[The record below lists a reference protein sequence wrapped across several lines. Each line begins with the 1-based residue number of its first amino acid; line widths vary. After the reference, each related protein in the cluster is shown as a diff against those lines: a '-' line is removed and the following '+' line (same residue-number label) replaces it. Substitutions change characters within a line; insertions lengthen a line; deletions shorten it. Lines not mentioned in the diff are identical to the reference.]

1 MLNKV
6 LLKEVERGLP
16 GALYYIWSEEGS
28 FLDDALSRFIETVIE
43 SNPVDFNYDVFD
55 SSSEVQEILDAAATL
70 PFMAQRR
77 LVVLKDFNNFSAP
90 AKKNLT
96 PYLNNPSDTT
106 CMLILSRKAPRATW
120 NFNWKTYSLN
130 IKDKDIPLWMKRIA
144 SEKGIQL
151 TDDAIYCLL
160 EFVGYDPG
168 LLMNEIEKMA
178 LLGKKTIT
186 DKDVMTGTSMMREFS
201 SFDLLDS
208 LITGQK
214 TRTFRILNT
223 MFARNAAEAPVIIG
237 TLNWHFKQ
245 FYSLWLNKGKRP
257 VKMREK
263 TFRAMLKY
271 LPDYNEEDFY
281 QIFRKLHE
289 ADLTVKTSGRPE
301 LVVEVLIIKLL
312 QKGSMN

>member
-6 LLKEVERGLP
+6 LLREVERGAP
-16 GALYYIWSEEGS
+16 GSLYYIWGEESS
-28 FLDDALSRFIETVIE
+28 FLEEALSRFIDTVIA

-55 SSSEVQEILDAAATL
+55 SSSEVQEVLDAAFTL
-70 PFMAQRR
+70 PFMAKRR
-77 LVVLKDFNNFSAP
+77 LVVLKDFHNFSTP
-90 AKKNLT
+90 GKKNLT
-96 PYLNNPSDTT
+96 PYLNNPCDST
-106 CMLILSRKAPRATW
+106 CMLILSGKAPRASW

-130 IKDKDIPLWMKRIA
+130 IKDRDVPFWIKQIS

-151 TDDAIYCLL
+151 TDDAIGCLL
-160 EFVGYDPG
+160 EFAGYDTG
-168 LLMNEIEKMA
+168 LLMMEVERLA

-186 DKDVMTGTSMMREFS
+186 DKDVMAGASMMREFS

-214 TRTFRILNT
+214 TKTFRILNT
-223 MFARNAAEAPVIIG
+223 MFARNAMEAPVIIG
-237 TLNWHFKQ
+237 TLNWHFRQ

-263 TFRAMLKY
+263 TFRAMVKY
-271 LPDYNEEDFY
+271 LPDYSEEDFY

-289 ADLTVKTSGRPE
+289 ADLTAKTSGRPE
-301 LVVEVLIIKLL
+301 LVIEVLIIKLL

>member
-6 LLKEVERGLP
+6 LLKEVERGVP
-16 GALYYIWSEEGS
+16 GALYYIWSEESS
-28 FLDDALSRFIETVIE
+28 FLEDALSRFIETVIA

-55 SSSEVQEILDAAATL
+55 SSSEAQEVLDAASTL

-77 LVVLKDFNNFSAP
+77 LVVLKDFHNFSTP
-90 AKKNLT
+90 VKKTLT
-96 PYLNNPSDTT
+96 PYLNDPSDTT
-106 CMLILSRKAPRATW
+106 CMLILSKKAPRASW
-120 NFNWKTYSLN
+120 NLNWKTYSLN
-130 IKDKDIPLWMKRIA
+130 IKDKDIPFWMKQI
-144 SEKGIQL
+144 SSKKGIQL
-151 TDDAIYCLL
+151 TDDAVDCLL
-160 EFVGYDPG
+160 EFVGYDTG
-168 LLMNEIEKMA
+168 LLMMEVERMA

-186 DKDVMTGTSMMREFS
+186 DKDVMAGTSMMREFT

-208 LITGQK
+208 LIAGQK

-223 MFARNAAEAPVIIG
+223 MFARNTMEAPVIIG

-263 TFRAMLKY
+263 TFRAMVKY
-271 LPDYNEEDFY
+271 LPDYKEEDFY

-289 ADLTVKTSGRPE
+289 ADLRVKTSGRPE
-301 LVVEVLIIKLL
+301 LVIEVLMIRLL